1 MVICSNKTNLNDT
14 NLGNLFIKESDVEI
28 ITLNSFFPYLSNK
41 NIALMKIDVEGHEL
55 NVLEGGKEYI
65 TKMHIPFV
73 VLEFSPSYLKEVG
86 SEPKDLAQFFVDNGY
101 KISLDG
107 FLSKNYLNVD
117 ELLNKAG
124 FQVNCYFIHESI
136 INLMK

>member
-14 NLGNLFIKESDVEI
+14 DLGNLFIKESDVEI

-65 TKMHIPFV
+65 TKMLIPFV

-117 ELLNKAG
+117 ELLNKTG

>member
-14 NLGNLFIKESDVEI
+14 DLGNLFIKESDVEI

-41 NIALMKIDVEGHEL
+41 NMALMKIDVEGHEL

-117 ELLNKAG
+117 ELLNKTG

>member
-1 MVICSNKTNLNDT
+1 MVICSNKIDLNDT

-117 ELLNKAG
+117 ELLNKTG